1 MLSHMQHHAVDI
13 FEESYVTQ
21 LVQLVMTDGLDGH
34 LLFNI
39 CNICFGSTDC
49 SYTGTREAYF
59 GCRAEFVNHVRITF
73 FFTFHQDLNQ
83 VVLFILI

>member
-34 LLFNI
+34 LL
-39 CNICFGSTDC
+39 
-49 SYTGTREAYF
+49 
-59 GCRAEFVNHVRITF
+59 
-73 FFTFHQDLNQ
+73 
-83 VVLFILI
+83 LISAIFALEVPIAATPEPGKLTLDVEQNL

>member
-1 MLSHMQHHAVDI
+1 MFSHMQHHAVDI

-21 LVQLVMTDGLDGH
+21 LVQLVVTDRLDGH
-34 LLFNI
+34 LLFDV
-39 CNICFGSTDC
+39 CNVCFGSTDR

-59 GCRAEFVNHVRITF
+59 GCRTEFVNHIRITF

-83 VVLFILI
+83 VVLFIFI